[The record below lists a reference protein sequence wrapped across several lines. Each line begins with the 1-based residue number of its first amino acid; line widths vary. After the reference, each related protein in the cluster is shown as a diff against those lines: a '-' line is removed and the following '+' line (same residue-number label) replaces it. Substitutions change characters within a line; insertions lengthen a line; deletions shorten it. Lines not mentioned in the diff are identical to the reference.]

1 MAKLKTG
8 PSDPAEKEK
17 RRKAAEEK
25 KQLEREQLATRQQR
39 LLINAEAE
47 VVALQQAQTNARA
60 RALALTA
67 LASHTDGFYD
77 EIDKL
82 AKGKA
87 LFAATD
93 LAVQQVNDIIKD
105 AKGIIAGDPHLDRVK
120 EFVPAGDNPVY
131 PDILL
136 VTRAIQQ
143 CLSRCAKDIENA
155 EKESA
160 KALRAGRT
168 VAAGLKCWIE
178 KGQQPTKDDVETQMG
193 SKPLESWFYEADDGE
208 SYMDVSRLVKDGV
221 KTSAAFE

>member
-1 MAKLKTG
+1 MAKSKTES
-8 PSDPAEKEK
+8 SDPAEKEK
-17 RRKAAEEK
+17 RKKVAEEK
-25 KQLEREQLATRQQR
+25 KQLERKQLAVRQQQ
-39 LLINAEAE
+39 LLVDAEA
-47 VVALQQAQTNARA
+47 ALVELRQAQTNARA
-60 RALALTA
+60 RAFALAALT
-67 LASHTDGFYD
+67 SHTEGFYD

-105 AKGIIAGDPHLDRVK
+105 AKGIIERDPHLDRVK

-136 VTRAIQQ
+136 VTRAIRQ
-143 CLSRCAKDIENA
+143 CLSRCAKDIENG

-160 KALRAGRT
+160 KALHAGRT

-178 KGQQPTKDDVETQMG
+178 TGQQPTKDDVEAEMG
-193 SKPLESWFYEADDGE
+193 GKPLESWFFEADDGE
-208 SYMDVSRLVKDGV
+208 SYMDVKRLVKDGV
-221 KTSAAFE
+221 KTSSGSE

>member
-1 MAKLKTG
+1 MAKSKTG

-25 KQLEREQLATRQQR
+25 KQLEREQLAARQQQ
-39 LLINAEAE
+39 LLVDAEAAVE
-47 VVALQQAQTNARA
+47 ALQQAQSSARA
-60 RALALTA
+60 RALALAA
-67 LASHTDGFYD
+67 LASHTEGFYD

-143 CLSRCAKDIENA
+143 CLSRCAKDIENG

-178 KGQQPTKDDVETQMG
+178 TGQQPTKDEVETEMG
-193 SKPLESWFYEADDGE
+193 SKPLESWFFEADDGE
-208 SYMDVSRLVKDGV
+208 SYMDVNRLVKDGV
-221 KTSAAFE
+221 KAPFAPE